1 MSKRKHTQLRVEKK
15 IQEIF
20 LSRPT
25 KKLNYKQ
32 IASLLNVTDTKGRNE
47 IIRSLGRLSNKK
59 VIKNESRGLYQLLQR
74 AQKTAEAKFILL
86 PNSKGSVYLDEEEIY
101 IKINKKNFGL
111 ALHGDTV
118 EISYERNRRK
128 EEWEGRILRVLERN
142 KREYVGILDKHKDF
156 AFVLTRNIRMHADF
170 FIPKTNA
177 KKYKDGEKVVV
188 VFDNWQQGEDSP
200 TGKIVKTL
208 GIPGEQET
216 EIHAI
221 LHEYGLPYSFT
232 PGVEKEAEEIET
244 SIKREE
250 IKKRRDFRR
259 KLTFTID
266 PVTAKD
272 FDDALSFEIL
282 SNASYE
288 IGIHIADVSHYV
300 RPGSSLEEEAY
311 NRATSVY
318 LVDRVI
324 PMLPEKLSNG
334 VCSLRPKEEKL
345 TMSAVFEITPSGK
358 IVSKWFGKTVI
369 LSNHRFSYEEVQD
382 LLESNSPVVSQ
393 ETSLKKVAY
402 TISSEMFEA
411 LNTLDSLAQKI
422 RKKRFDNGALSFD
435 RQEVNFTL
443 DNDNQPVGVHF
454 KESKRA
460 HQLVEEFMLLANR
473 NVAEMIGK
481 RKEKLP
487 FVYRIHDE
495 PDPDKLDS
503 LREFVQRFGYTFN
516 VEKKN
521 IAKSINS
528 LLTKSSGKKEQHIID
543 TLALRAMSKAIYTT
557 QNIGHY
563 GLAFSHY
570 THFTSPIRR
579 YSDVLVHRLLIQYQN
594 EPKQGTAQDLDA
606 ACQHASNREQLATKA
621 ERDSIKYMQ
630 VVYMQNQIGKSY
642 DGVISGVTERG
653 IFVELNENKCEGMI
667 RVVDI
672 EGDYFV
678 FLEKDFALVG
688 QRTKKVFE
696 LGDPITIRVKKA
708 DVIKRHLDF
717 VLA

>member
-1 MSKRKHTQLRVEKK
+1 MSKKKQTQLRVEKK
-15 IQEIF
+15 IHKIF
-20 LSRPT
+20 LTRPT
-25 KKLNYKQ
+25 QKLNYKQ
-32 IASLLNVTDTKGRNE
+32 IASYLNVTDTKGRNE
-47 IIRSLGRLSNKK
+47 IISSLGRLSNKK
-59 VIKNESRGLYQLLQR
+59 VIKNKTRGLYQLLQR
-74 AQKTAEAKFILL
+74 EKKTAKAQFNLL
-86 PNSKGSVYLDEEEIY
+86 PNSKGSVYLEKEEIH
-101 IKINKKNFGL
+101 IKINKKNFGI

-118 EISYERNRRK
+118 EISYERNERK

-142 KREYVGILDKHKDF
+142 KREYVGILEKNKEF
-156 AFVLTRNIRMHADF
+156 AFVLTRNIRMHTDF
-170 FIPKTNA
+170 FISKTNA
-177 KKYKDGEKVVV
+177 KNYKDGEKVVV
-188 VFDNWQQGEDSP
+188 VFDSWYQGDDCP

-221 LHEYGLPYSFT
+221 LHDYSLPYSFS
-232 PGVEKEAEEIET
+232 PGVEKEADEIET
-244 SIKREE
+244 TIKEEE
-250 IKKRRDFRR
+250 IKKRKDFRR

-272 FDDALSFEIL
+272 FDDAISFETL
-282 SNASYE
+282 PNGSYE

-311 NRATSVY
+311 NRATSIY

-324 PMLPEKLSNG
+324 PMLPDKLSNG

-345 TMSAVFEITPSGK
+345 TVSAVFEITPSGK
-358 IVSKWFGKTVI
+358 IVSKWLGKTVI
-369 LSNHRFSYEEVQD
+369 LSNHRFSYEEVQF
-382 LLESNSPVVSQ
+382 LLESNSPAVSQ
-393 ETSLKKVAY
+393 EKSLEKVAY
-402 TISSEMFEA
+402 TINLEMFEA

-422 RKKRFDNGALSFD
+422 RKNRFENGALSFD

-443 DNDNQPVGVHF
+443 NDDNQPEGVSF
-454 KESKRA
+454 KVSKRA

-473 NVAEMIGK
+473 NVAEIIGK

-487 FVYRIHDE
+487 FIYRVHDE
-495 PDPDKLDS
+495 PDPDKLES
-503 LREFVQRFGYTFN
+503 LREFVQRFGYSFDI
-516 VEKKN
+516 EKKN

-563 GLAFSHY
+563 GLSFSHY

-594 EPKQGTAQDLDA
+594 DPKQRRTQDLEA
-606 ACQHASNREQLATKA
+606 ACEHASNREQLATKA
-621 ERDSIKYMQ
+621 ERESIKYMQ
-630 VVYMQNQIGKSY
+630 VVYMQNQIGKKY

-667 RVVDI
+667 RIADI
-672 EGDYFV
+672 KGDYFV
-678 FLEKDFALVG
+678 FLEKEFALVG

-696 LGDPITIRVKKA
+696 LGDPIKIKVKKA

-717 VLA
+717 VQA